1 MPRADT
7 RVVWPFHPSSG
18 VGAPSAG
25 VGEAASLGPLSVP
38 PSWTMTAS
46 VVESAPPS
54 LPAVSI
60 NATAPP
66 VVPEM
71 LPGHTFQQALMATM
85 TGRNAAPQQE
95 A

>member
-1 MPRADT
+1 MRGTHPRVA
-7 RVVWPFHPSSG
+7 WPFHPSSD

-38 PSWTMTAS
+38 RAWAMIAS

-54 LPAVSI
+54 SPAFSI
-60 NATAPP
+60 NAGAPP

-71 LPGHTFQQALMATM
+71 LPGRTFQQALMATM
-85 TGRNAAPQQE
+85 TGRDASPRQ
-95 A
+95 